1 MLAGSFDGFTRW
13 VVVGVAL
20 FMGVGAIGGGVEL
33 LDDAEG
39 FGMQEAW
46 LSGSPF
52 STYRIPGL
60 FLAIVIGGG
69 MLSVAGLT
77 LARHGLAGYAALAMG
92 AMLLL
97 WLVIETVIIGLRG
110 SQQTVL
116 LVVCGGSGIL
126 LSVVGGHALTSRGA
140 LGARR

>member
-52 STYRIPGL
+52 ADYRIPGL

-77 LARHGLAGYAALAMG
+77 LVRHRLAGYAALAMG

-97 WLVIETVIIGLRG
+97 WLVIETVIIGFRG
-110 SQQTVL
+110 SQQAVL
-116 LVVCGGSGIL
+116 LVVCGGSGMI
-126 LSVVGGHALTSRGA
+126 LSVVGGQALTSSGA
-140 LGARR
+140 QAPRP